1 MNKFYVFLRRNYG
14 LNRSDRSDLIGILIM
29 LIYGGYKHWLVWLAF
44 VMVLHQYSAY
54 KLCREDLR
62 AHFRKVYDGFVSSII
77 LYFCI
82 NMLIQFVTNWIDH
95 KSIF

>member
-1 MNKFYVFLRRNYG
+1 MNRFFVFFNRNYG
-14 LNRSDRSDLIGILIM
+14 FNRVDTASFITLYIL
-29 LIYGGYKHWLVWLAF
+29 LFAGGYKHWLVWLAF

>member
-1 MNKFYVFLRRNYG
+1 
-14 LNRSDRSDLIGILIM
+14 
-29 LIYGGYKHWLVWLAF
+29 
-44 VMVLHQYSAY
+44 MVLHQYSAY

-62 AHFRKVYDGFVSSII
+62 AHFMKVYDGFVSSII